1 MKKGLVVRGKSAPR
15 PFEKLPKKQ
24 QEFVRRYVQTA
35 DVELAYIEA
44 GFIGSDRSRMGNA
57 RKLLNALRPYIAAAT
72 KEYVTGVDMTILG
85 MAVVRGLATG
95 AESEMVRLNAA
106 KELLVRNMDVLPQEA
121 PKEAGHLTALTD
133 EQLKER
139 IRAIQEQVFIAAKPV
154 NVVPLHA
161 AK

>member
-72 KEYVTGVDMTILG
+72 KEYVTGVAGQPMEVAAIYEVSPQG
-85 MAVVRGLATG
+85 IIKVWFVSAT
-95 AESEMVRLNAA
+95 
-106 KELLVRNMDVLPQEA
+106 
-121 PKEAGHLTALTD
+121 
-133 EQLKER
+133 
-139 IRAIQEQVFIAAKPV
+139 
-154 NVVPLHA
+154 
-161 AK
+161 